1 MTGKEIVRKI
11 VEDIIAGAYSKTGKL
26 PSEGT
31 LSESFGVSRMTLRWA
46 LDELRRQGLIEKRNG
61 SGSFLTKR
69 GLRRSGLIGLVIPD
83 YEAYSFFTEIK
94 KEVERHARLL
104 GYRVSLVSTRENGHE
119 AIVCDIRHK
128 VRKLAAERAEGVIFR
143 PFVPEELIDA
153 NKEIVSILHNAEI
166 PVSLI
171 DSDITRPPARSDCDL
186 VTVNNIGAG
195 RQIAGHL
202 HECGYSR
209 IAFLM
214 QNNSPYANA
223 NWRNRLFGLAG
234 ELALMGCEES
244 VRRLDFSPDDESAVA
259 SLMRSRKRPDA
270 IVCGNDE
277 HAARLV
283 KTLVSLGRR
292 IPGDVAVVG
301 FDDMEIARSTTPP
314 LTTVSQPV
322 RKLAATAFKS
332 LLARIRY
339 PNNDPREILLDARLV
354 VRRSTDA
361 R

>member
-1 MTGKEIVRKI
+1 
-11 VEDIIAGAYSKTGKL
+11 
-26 PSEGT
+26 
-31 LSESFGVSRMTLRWA
+31 
-46 LDELRRQGLIEKRNG
+46 
-61 SGSFLTKR
+61 
-69 GLRRSGLIGLVIPD
+69 
-83 YEAYSFFTEIK
+83 
-94 KEVERHARLL
+94 
-104 GYRVSLVSTRENGHE
+104 
-119 AIVCDIRHK
+119 
-128 VRKLAAERAEGVIFR
+128 
-143 PFVPEELIDA
+143 
-153 NKEIVSILHNAEI
+153 
-166 PVSLI
+166 
-171 DSDITRPPARSDCDL
+171 
-186 VTVNNIGAG
+186 
-195 RQIAGHL
+195 
-202 HECGYSR
+202 
-209 IAFLM
+209 M
-214 QNNSPYANA
+214 QNHSPYANA